1 MISNSMLEIYCVY
14 LEVISTLVVSIWQLP
29 VSLRAVNLTLLE
41 NSMDRN
47 VKTFQD
53 HSYQEKFNQKLQ
65 CYLKNFLKHLF
76 FFLMLL
82 KIVNTS
88 LNTYFQIPSCK
99 KVIPFGKKANV
110 LALLYLQQ

>member
-47 VKTFQD
+47 VKTCQD
-53 HSYQEKFNQKLQ
+53 HSYQEQFNQKLQ

-76 FFLMLL
+76 FF
-82 KIVNTS
+82 
-88 LNTYFQIPSCK
+88 
-99 KVIPFGKKANV
+99 
-110 LALLYLQQ
+110 